1 MRLYRWL
8 DKLNPRFRKK
18 VELFLK
24 EVWNKVFITESFRS
38 QERQNFLYSLWRTRK
53 WKKVTWT
60 LKSNHTK
67 WLAIDI
73 AFKWKRLYPSDIYS
87 WKEIAEIAKKYW
99 IDWWYDLW
107 KTDKPHF
114 QDNMKDLKEK
124 DIFLKKSKFWKFIK
138 DDLEK
143 GFKFNDYLD
152 NRPAI
157 IADIKELITLY
168 DQRR

>member
-1 MRLYRWL
+1 MKTYRWL
-8 DKLNPRFRKK
+8 DKLHPRFRKK

-24 EVWNKVFITESFRS
+24 EVWDKVFITESFRL
-38 QERQNFLYSLWRTRK
+38 QERQNFLYSLWRTKK

-73 AFKWKRLYPSDIYS
+73 AFKWKKLYPSDIYS
-87 WKEIAEIAKKYW
+87 WKEISEVAKKYW
-99 IDWWYDLW
+99 IDWGYDLW

-114 QDNMKDLKEK
+114 QDNMKEFEK
-124 DIFLKKSKFWKFIK
+124 KIFLDKSRFWKFINEN
-138 DDLEK
+138 LENS
-143 GFKFNDYLD
+143 FRFNDYLD
-152 NRPAI
+152 NRPAL

-168 DQRR
+168 DQRK